1 MNILVVVT
9 NYPNAGHPYSGA
21 FNERSARALK
31 TLGHEVE
38 VLAPRPYIPRSLAAL
53 HPRWRA
59 YRQISARESRGGLS
73 VYRPAYLQVPGL
85 GGSVRP
91 DLGAYISCGRVIS
104 ERHRN
109 KPYDAIL
116 AFNLIGAGG
125 LAWRLAHRLDIP
137 AAGWATGNDVRV
149 PSRSAHGR
157 AVRTA
162 LQRLDLVFY
171 QSSELLDRAAALC
184 GLPREV
190 FAPRRH
196 IILPRGV
203 DPAPLRSA
211 EARRAVRAELDVG
224 EDELLLLFVGRIV
237 RAKGIFDLVEAFEQV
252 RRERPEIV
260 CALVGAHDGFDDSAE
275 LRTKLER
282 APELARRV
290 RLLPA
295 CPPERVWDY
304 LHAGDVFVFPSHS
317 EGMPNSLLEAMAA
330 GLPALAGE
338 IPAVREIDN
347 GAGVLEIVPTRD
359 AAALAR
365 GLIGL
370 ASSSERRKHLS
381 ERGKAR
387 VLDHYQA
394 KTNMA
399 EAIRRL
405 NAVVKSGTDAI
416 SLSAPEPLTKVRP
429 T

>member
-1 MNILVVVT
+1 
-9 NYPNAGHPYSGA
+9 
-21 FNERSARALK
+21 
-31 TLGHEVE
+31 
-38 VLAPRPYIPRSLAAL
+38 
-53 HPRWRA
+53 
-59 YRQISARESRGGLS
+59 
-73 VYRPAYLQVPGL
+73 
-85 GGSVRP
+85 
-91 DLGAYISCGRVIS
+91 
-104 ERHRN
+104 
-109 KPYDAIL
+109 
-116 AFNLIGAGG
+116 
-125 LAWRLAHRLDIP
+125 
-137 AAGWATGNDVRV
+137 
-149 PSRSAHGR
+149 
-157 AVRTA
+157 
-162 LQRLDLVFY
+162 
-171 QSSELLDRAAALC
+171 
-184 GLPREV
+184 
-190 FAPRRH
+190 
-196 IILPRGV
+196 
-203 DPAPLRSA
+203 
-211 EARRAVRAELDVG
+211 
-224 EDELLLLFVGRIV
+224 
-237 RAKGIFDLVEAFEQV
+237 VEAFEQV

-405 NAVVKSGTDAI
+405 NAVVKSGTDVI
-416 SLSAPEPLTKVRP
+416 SLSAPEPLTKVRS